1 MNLSHYI
8 SRRLRLRGSGTG
20 SGVGVLIAVAGV
32 AIAVMVMEFTLA
44 IVVGFKDGIRN
55 KLTGFDAQITVG
67 APYDAAAGLQER
79 YYRSD
84 STVEGIVR
92 AHFPEADL
100 RLSLRQPGLL
110 KTDDNFQGVVF
121 LGQSPGSDFDFERA
135 NIVEGRWP
143 DFAADSADNLI
154 VLSRP
159 IARMLNLGVGDKVF
173 STFIFDETV
182 KLRRHT
188 VAALYESN
196 FGEYDNTVV
205 YASLRGLQRVAG
217 IDSLTA
223 NRLDIRGLDTDDIA
237 AEAAALQTELI
248 QAVALGELPH
258 HYPVD
263 NIEHTGAMYFT
274 WLALLDTNVV
284 VIFLLMLAVA
294 GLTLV
299 SSLFILILERV
310 PMIGVLRAMGA
321 PKSTV
326 RGIFV
331 DLAMRLVGVG
341 MLIGNVLGIGLLL
354 IQKFTDAIP
363 LDPAMYYLSSVPV
376 EIRPWA
382 FLTLNVGVAVA
393 AWLILVLP
401 ARLAS
406 GIDPA
411 KAMDYD

>member
-1 MNLSHYI
+1 MNPSHYI
-8 SRRLRLRGSGTG
+8 SRRLRLRSSGTG

-44 IVVGFKDGIRN
+44 VVVGFKDGIRD
-55 KLTGFDAQITVG
+55 KLTGFDAQITVE
-67 APYDAAAGLQER
+67 APIDAATGEQER

-84 STVEGIVR
+84 AVVEATVR
-92 AHFPEADL
+92 SHFPDADL

-121 LGQSPGSDFDFERA
+121 LGQSPDADFAFERS
-135 NIVEGRWP
+135 NIVEGQWP
-143 DFAADSADNLI
+143 DYAADSTENMI

-159 IARMLNLGVGDKVF
+159 VARMLGLGVGDRVF
-173 STFIFDETV
+173 STFIIDEAV

-196 FGEYDNTVV
+196 FGEYDQTVV

-217 IDSLTA
+217 LDSLEA
-223 NRLDIRGLDTDDIA
+223 NHLDIRGIA
-237 AEAAALQTELI
+237 PDGIADEAAALQMELI
-248 QAVALGELPH
+248 DRVARGELPQ

-284 VIFLLMLAVA
+284 VIFILMLAVS

-321 PKSTV
+321 SKGMV

-331 DLAMRLVGVG
+331 DLAMRLVGIG
-341 MLIGNVLGIGLLL
+341 MVIGNVLGIGLLL
-354 IQKFTDAIP
+354 VQKFTGLIP
-363 LDPAMYYLSSVPV
+363 LDPAMYYLASVPV

-382 FLTLNVGVAVA
+382 FVALNAGVVLA

-411 KAMDYD
+411 KAMNYD

>member
-1 MNLSHYI
+1 
-8 SRRLRLRGSGTG
+8 
-20 SGVGVLIAVAGV
+20 
-32 AIAVMVMEFTLA
+32 
-44 IVVGFKDGIRN
+44 
-55 KLTGFDAQITVG
+55 
-67 APYDAAAGLQER
+67 
-79 YYRSD
+79 
-84 STVEGIVR
+84 
-92 AHFPEADL
+92 
-100 RLSLRQPGLL
+100 
-110 KTDDNFQGVVF
+110 
-121 LGQSPGSDFDFERA
+121 
-135 NIVEGRWP
+135 
-143 DFAADSADNLI
+143 
-154 VLSRP
+154 
-159 IARMLNLGVGDKVF
+159 MLNLGVGDKVF

>member
-32 AIAVMVMEFTLA
+32 AIAVIVMEFTLA
-44 IVVGFKDGIRN
+44 VVVGFKDGIRD
-55 KLTGFDAQITVG
+55 KLTGFDAQITIG
-67 APYDAAAGLQER
+67 APFDASIGEQER
-79 YYRSD
+79 YYSSD
-84 STVEGIVR
+84 SNVEGIVR
-92 AHFPEADL
+92 RHFPDADL

-121 LGQSPGSDFDFERA
+121 LGQSPDADFAFERS
-135 NIVEGRWP
+135 NIVEGEWP
-143 DFAADSADNLI
+143 DYTADSTDNMI
-154 VLSRP
+154 VVSRP
-159 IARMLNLGVGDKVF
+159 VARMLNLSVGDKVF
-173 STFIFDETV
+173 STFIINDNV

-188 VAALYESN
+188 IAALYESN
-196 FGEYDNTVV
+196 FGEYDNTIV
-205 YASLRGLQRVAG
+205 YASLRGLQRIAG
-217 IDSLTA
+217 LDSATA
-223 NRLDIRGLDTDDIA
+223 NRLDIRRTGAADIS

-248 QAVALGELPH
+248 HSVAVGELPH

-284 VIFLLMLAVA
+284 VIFILMLAVA

-310 PMIGVLRAMGA
+310 PMIGVLRALGA

-331 DLAMRLVGVG
+331 DLAMRLVGIG
-341 MLIGNVLGIGLLL
+341 MLIGNVVGIGLLL
-354 IQKFTDAIP
+354 IQKYTAVIP

-376 EIRPWA
+376 EIRPLA
-382 FLTLNVGVAVA
+382 FVALNIGVAAA

-411 KAMDYD
+411 KVMDYD